1 MTGELKD
8 VLAGRTEDEEAMCAV
23 CSGGLSVAPNL
34 IVFCER
40 CDIAVHQRCYGVDDI
55 PAGLLALCS
64 FCCCGPGIASVCIE
78 GWQLANRLAIMH
90 VFEAARY
97 FDPVHASLCYRVY
110 MLYSLI
116 VLLCQKAL
124 FESEFLNLIRAAWSC
139 MVLNVELALHVGR
152 TTS

>member
-55 PAGLLALCS
+55 PAGLLPLCPL
-64 FCCCGPGIASVCIE
+64 CPNCGPGIASVCF
-78 GWQLANRLAIMH
+78 GAGSWLTVSRFTRL
-90 VFEAARY
+90 
-97 FDPVHASLCYRVY
+97 L
-110 MLYSLI
+110 
-116 VLLCQKAL
+116 
-124 FESEFLNLIRAAWSC
+124 
-139 MVLNVELALHVGR
+139 
-152 TTS
+152 

>member
-55 PAGLLALCS
+55 PAGLLALCP
-64 FCCCGPGIASVCIE
+64 FCNRGPGTASVYFA
-78 GWQLANRLAIMH
+78 GW
-90 VFEAARY
+90 
-97 FDPVHASLCYRVY
+97 
-110 MLYSLI
+110 
-116 VLLCQKAL
+116 
-124 FESEFLNLIRAAWSC
+124 
-139 MVLNVELALHVGR
+139 
-152 TTS
+152 

>member
-55 PAGLLALCS
+55 PAGLLTLCT
-64 FCCCGPGIASVCIE
+64 FCNCGPGIASVCIG
-78 GWQLANRLAIMH
+78 GWQWAYSVKIHRLYKQQSTGRCCLFIAPL
-90 VFEAARY
+90 RS
-97 FDPVHASLCYRVY
+97 VHALRLNCFAWQKAFAGGRVY
-110 MLYSLI
+110 
-116 VLLCQKAL
+116 
-124 FESEFLNLIRAAWSC
+124 R
-139 MVLNVELALHVGR
+139 H
-152 TTS
+152 TTNG